1 MKYADEIAQVMINKF
16 LELNQTITNFNIGSR
31 IRSLF
36 ESAGLAIEELWFRI
50 DTMYQGLFAATAHEI
65 DLDLRALE
73 LGISRRAAKKS
84 TGYVRFYGTPSTQ
97 IPEDTI
103 CSTDT
108 DIEPIVEF
116 LTTVAKTIPAAG
128 YIDVPVQAK
137 EAGESGNVEAEK
149 VIYLPQS
156 IGGVTQ
162 IKNLYAIAG
171 GAEQEDDELLRKRI
185 VLRWYGTSFGGCE
198 ESFRSWALKVEGVAE
213 AQAKACWQG
222 PGTVKVYI
230 WSKDETGKLIPGS
243 SDLIEDVQEY
253 IDERKPI
260 CTSVIVAQPTGVLV
274 DVFVHLTIASGY
286 VFTTVHG
293 NLRNAII
300 SFFNDLDVGDDLI
313 KSQLLAALM
322 AVAGVEDAKIGNPK
336 NNVAC
341 SGSETIM
348 LGRCNVVSD
357 EWEMQYV
364 VW

>member
-50 DTMYQGLFAATAHEI
+50 DTMYQGLFAATAHET
-65 DLDLRALE
+65 DLDRRALE
-73 LGISRRAAKKS
+73 LGISRRAAKNS
-84 TGYVRFYGTPSTQ
+84 TGYVRFYGTQSTV

-108 DIEPIVEF
+108 DIEPIAEF
-116 LTTVAKTIPAAG
+116 LTTEAKTIPAAG

-137 EAGESGNVEAEK
+137 EAGELGNVEAEK

-156 IGGVTQ
+156 IGGVTE

-171 GAEQEDDELLRKRI
+171 GTEQEDDELLRKRI

-198 ESFRSWALKVEGVAE
+198 ESFRSWALEVEGVAE
-213 AQAKACWQG
+213 AQAIACWQG

-260 CTSVIVAQPTGVLV
+260 CTSVTVAQPTGVLV

-286 VFTTVHG
+286 VFTTVHE

-300 SFFNDLDVGDDLI
+300 SFFNNLDVGDDLI

-322 AVAGVEDAKIGNPK
+322 AVAGVQDAKIGNPK

-348 LGRCNVVSD
+348 LGRCSVVSD
-357 EWEMQYV
+357 EGVQQHVIW
-364 VW
+364 

>member
-1 MKYADEIAQVMINKF
+1 MKYANDIYEVMRNKF
-16 LELNQTITNFNIGSR
+16 LELNQAITNFNIGSR
-31 IRSLF
+31 IRSLL
-36 ESAGLAIEELWFRI
+36 ESAALAIEEGWFRL
-50 DTMYQGLFAATAHEI
+50 DTMYQGLFAATAHET

-73 LGISRRAAKKS
+73 LGTTRRAAKKS
-84 TGYVRFYGTPSTQ
+84 VGYVRFYGTPSTV
-97 IPEDTI
+97 ISEDTI
-103 CSTDT
+103 CSTDV
-108 DIEPIVEF
+108 DIEPIVEC
-116 LTTVAKTIPAAG
+116 LTTEAKTIPAAG
-128 YIDVPVQAK
+128 YVDVPVQAK

-185 VLRWYGTSFGGCE
+185 VLRWYELAHGDCE
-198 ESFRSWALKVEGVAE
+198 EKFRSWALQVEGVAE
-213 AQAKACWQG
+213 AHVVSCWQG
-222 PGTVKVYI
+222 PGTFKIYV
-230 WSKDETGKLIPGS
+230 WSKDETGKLIPAS
-243 SDLIEDVQEY
+243 ETLILDVEDLFEQRNIPC
-253 IDERKPI
+253 ISFSITK
-260 CTSVIVAQPTGVLV
+260 PTGVLS
-274 DVFVHLTIASGY
+274 DVFVHLTAASGY

-313 KSQLLAALM
+313 KSQLLAAIM

-357 EWEMQYV
+357 EWETQHV
-364 VW
+364 IW